1 MNRMAMKGQWKQ
13 LRGELKAEWAKLT
26 ENDLLRLEGELDKM
40 VGLFQKRYGNTREH
54 ALESMMHYVDG
65 YRHRAEEMIAQG
77 VEFARPYIPESYM
90 PEAPTP
96 PARFQPSV
104 NMAAL
109 ASIGLAAGAVLMVRF
124 MMQGQ
129 AHKEQ
134 L

>member
-1 MNRMAMKGQWKQ
+1 M
-13 LRGELKAEWAKLT
+13 T

-54 ALESMMHYVDG
+54 ALKNMMHYVDG
-65 YRHRAEEMIAQG
+65 YRHRADEMIAQG

-90 PEAPTP
+90 PEAPAPVT
-96 PARFQPSV
+96 RFQPPV

-109 ASIGLAAGAVLMVRF
+109 LSIGLAAGAVLMIRF
-124 MMQGQ
+124 MMKGQ
-129 AHKEQ
+129 EHKEQ